1 MSTAQTSSHCVAS
14 SLTSILEKE
23 QSIYRRC
30 PPNPNVPVAE
40 YSQDRSLLVS
50 WCQTLVGQGGFRSS
64 DELVQTAMALAD
76 KYMSYEHLQSYKKD
90 HYQLIVVVSL
100 SIAMKLDSPAKA
112 PSAKELS
119 QICQGTYTPQ
129 EIESEEMCILQVL
142 AWYLHPPTA

>member
-1 MSTAQTSSHCVAS
+1 MFPQSTGTMSTAQTSSHCVAS

-64 DELVQTAMALAD
+64 DELVQTVSARRIVILCL
-76 KYMSYEHLQSYKKD
+76 S
-90 HYQLIVVVSL
+90 LI
-100 SIAMKLDSPAKA
+100 
-112 PSAKELS
+112 
-119 QICQGTYTPQ
+119 
-129 EIESEEMCILQVL
+129 
-142 AWYLHPPTA
+142 